1 MSDFK
6 EQKAKA
12 GDDALTK
19 DFPDYEVVD
28 HKLGNQT
35 NAVENNNKF
44 FSIELHKSSKNNWRV
59 YTNYGRV
66 EDKEFSGAVGIYGP
80 ATEDEMRSFFDKKFS
95 EKVRPSKGYIE
106 VKFIKAKVGSP
117 KARQKIY
124 TVNESEVPEE
134 KKKKLE
140 ESIKKETT
148 KLKKDIHPTVKKLVD
163 QWYRENGHA
172 ISSNSAVQI
181 TSDGISTPLGVLTF
195 GTVDRG
201 RKILG
206 EIGEAVKASD
216 KKEIIKLTSNFYSVI
231 PTKMARKISEQD
243 YISSDAIIQTKL
255 DLLDMMDAALE
266 VGGKTFTSD
275 ADVKYMELGL
285 EAYYLDRSD
294 PEYIRLDKKVQ
305 ATRAKNHSFLKSRV
319 RSILKI
325 KLSTDYTRYESCNVD
340 NVQEL
345 WHGSRNMNILGILKK
360 GLLIAPPE
368 APRSGLA
375 FGRGLYL
382 ADKSTKSLN
391 YSLYPFPNM
400 GSVDNCFLFVVESKL
415 GKQMK
420 VHYGRGDEADVCRKK
435 GFDSVFAEEGQ
446 GLYNNEFI
454 VPTVEQ
460 SRITHIIE
468 LER

>member
-1 MSDFK
+1 MGSFK

-12 GDDALTK
+12 GEEVLSK
-19 DFPDYEVVD
+19 DFPDYEVVE

-35 NAVENNNKF
+35 NAEENNNKF
-44 FSIELHKSSKNNWRV
+44 FSIELHKSTNGKWRV

-66 EDKEFSGAVGIYGP
+66 DDKEYSGAVGIYGP
-80 ATEDEMRSFFDKKFS
+80 SDESEMRDFFESKFS

-106 VKFIKAKVGSP
+106 VKFVKAKVGSP
-117 KARQKIY
+117 KARQKLY
-124 TVNESEVPEE
+124 AVSESEVPEE
-134 KKKKLE
+134 KKKKLN
-140 ESIKKETT
+140 ESVSKASSTVKV
-148 KLKKDIHPTVKKLVD
+148 DVHPIVKKLVD

-172 ISSNSAVQI
+172 ISSNSAVSI

-195 GTVDRG
+195 GSVNTG
-201 RKILG
+201 RSILG
-206 EIGEAVKASD
+206 ELGQAVKSKD
-216 KKEIIKLTSNFYSVI
+216 KKEITKLTSHFYSVI
-231 PTKMARKISEQD
+231 PTKMGRVISD
-243 YISSDAIIQTKL
+243 SDLISSDQIIQTKL

-275 ADVKYMELGL
+275 ADVKYLELGITAEYIEKTDPEWKRL
-285 EAYYLDRSD
+285 EAKVQKSRASNHAGLNTKVRNV
-294 PEYIRLDKKVQ
+294 IRLKLTSDSSRYDTCKVS
-305 ATRAKNHSFLKSRV
+305 NE
-319 RSILKI
+319 
-325 KLSTDYTRYESCNVD
+325 D
-340 NVQEL
+340 EL

-400 GSVDNCFLFVVESKL
+400 GRVDNCFLFVVKSRL

-420 VHYGRGDEADVCRKK
+420 VGYGNGNEADVCRNK
-435 GFDSVFAEEGQ
+435 GYDSVFAEEGR

-460 SRITHIIE
+460 ARITHILEIE
-468 LER
+468 R